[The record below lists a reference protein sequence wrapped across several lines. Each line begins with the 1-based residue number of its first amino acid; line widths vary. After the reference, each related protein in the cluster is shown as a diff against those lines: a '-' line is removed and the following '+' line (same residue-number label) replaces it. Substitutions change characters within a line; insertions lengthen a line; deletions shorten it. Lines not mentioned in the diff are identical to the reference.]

1 MSTKQTSD
9 SEIHELTTT
18 EMSRQLTVL
27 AARDLQITNEL
38 ADRYKNALKNGG
50 AIPIID
56 ADEQAARAHA
66 RSLLNG
72 SAPESLSLA
81 PELNRDK
88 ILYREKPGIA
98 IAMKILASKDLVARA
113 TEAVMWAEA
122 HRDQWQAL
130 CRDIVLTAVKLDAL
144 EDSARRL
151 LEQCIDI
158 HSIRLPMA
166 NKIGGRSISGTP
178 IAELTEIAL
187 AAGVVTAGEI
197 KKAKNVT

>member
-1 MSTKQTSD
+1 MSTKQTGN
-9 SEIHELTTT
+9 SEIHELTTV
-18 EMSRQLTVL
+18 EIGRQTTIL
-27 AARDLQITNEL
+27 AARDVEITNEL
-38 ADRYKNALKNGG
+38 ADRYKTSQRNGG
-50 AIPIID
+50 PTPIMD
-56 ADEQAARAHA
+56 ADEQAAREHA

-88 ILYREKPGIA
+88 ILYREKRGIA
-98 IAMKILASKDLVARA
+98 IALKILASKDLVARA

-122 HRDQWQAL
+122 HRDQWTSL
-130 CRDIVLTAVKLDAL
+130 CHDITLSAIRLDAL
-144 EDSARRL
+144 EVSARRL
-151 LEQCIDI
+151 LEQCIDV

-187 AAGVVTAGEI
+187 AAGVVTAGEV
-197 KKAKNVT
+197 KKAKS